1 LEVLRASKVN
11 ADARQHFPV
20 GIVIFLLLSQK
31 VPTVIIFANSYKG
44 MLVEE
49 IMLLVSQLT
58 VSPSTSSRVVLSFWD
73 QPDSAGVFELTVV
86 GPDHSP
92 V

>member
-1 LEVLRASKVN
+1 MEGLRASKVN

-20 GIVIFLLLSQK
+20 GIIIFLLSQK